1 MSLVRISIKR
11 NRHEKYELG
20 ATIETPEYRS
30 AWLNDIAGRKVT
42 EEQRK
47 LNFESK

>member
-20 ATIETPEYRS
+20 ARIETPEYRS
-30 AWLNDIAGRKVT
+30 AWLNDIAGYRRT
-42 EEQRK
+42 EK